1 VNELRI
7 SDCGLRIAKVSFQRR
22 ATFHFKSAIHNPQS
36 AIAE

>member
-22 ATFHFKSAIHNPQS
+22 ATFLFKSAI
-36 AIAE
+36 AE